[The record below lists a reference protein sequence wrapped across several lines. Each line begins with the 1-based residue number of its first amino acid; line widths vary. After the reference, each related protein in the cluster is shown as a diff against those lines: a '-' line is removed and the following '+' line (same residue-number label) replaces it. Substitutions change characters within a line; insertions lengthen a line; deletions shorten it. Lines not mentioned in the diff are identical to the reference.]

1 MSKRDERGVKQLDY
15 RGMKQA
21 SIMRL
26 SLIRMTYL
34 PFWMLA
40 LKR

>member
-21 SIMRL
+21 SGNYEVVCIM
-26 SLIRMTYL
+26 
-34 PFWMLA
+34 
-40 LKR
+40 